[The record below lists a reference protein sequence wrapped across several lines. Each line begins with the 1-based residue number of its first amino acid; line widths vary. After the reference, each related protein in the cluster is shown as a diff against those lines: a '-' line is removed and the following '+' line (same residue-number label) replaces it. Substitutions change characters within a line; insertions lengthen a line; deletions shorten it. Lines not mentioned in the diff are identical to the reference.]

1 MPRVSPKVFDEQ
13 CSTAPG
19 GDRYPD
25 PTMPNPMF
33 NEQSMKQASTT
44 WAAPV
49 QGTHVAPQPVTD
61 GPVSPW
67 QSAMT
72 VNGVITA
79 SLVLLTLILVSASFG
94 WSAASGPTLEN
105 GVETYQFPTLGIV
118 GILVGFAAVI
128 GAYVKP
134 KLAKI
139 LGPVYALGMG
149 FAVGAISKGYE
160 SAFDGIVVQ
169 AVGATVSVFVVMLVL
184 YRTRIIK
191 VTDRF
196 RRIVIGA
203 TLGIM
208 LLYLVSIV
216 INLFGGSVGFINSPS
231 LFGIGFSI
239 FVAGIAAMNL
249 ALDFDLVERG
259 VDARMPKDYEW
270 VAALG
275 IVVTL
280 VWLYLEMLRLL
291 SKLRQ

>member
-1 MPRVSPKVFDEQ
+1 MR
-13 CSTAPG
+13 
-19 GDRYPD
+19 
-25 PTMPNPMF
+25 
-33 NEQSMKQASTT
+33 QASTT

-67 QSAMT
+67 QGAMT
-72 VNGVITA
+72 VNGTITA
-79 SLVLLTLILVSASFG
+79 TLVLLTLLLVSASFG
-94 WSAASGPTLEN
+94 WSAASGPTLDN
-105 GVETYQFPTLGIV
+105 GVDTYQFPGLATIGIIV
-118 GILVGFAAVI
+118 GFVAVI
-128 GAYVKP
+128 AAYFKP
-134 KLAKI
+134 KLAKF
-139 LGPVYALGMG
+139 LGPVYAVGFG

-160 SAFDGIVVQ
+160 TYYDGIVVQ

-191 VTDRF
+191 VTERF
-196 RRIVIGA
+196 RRIVVGA

-208 LLYLVSIV
+208 LLYLVSFGIS
-216 INLFGGSVGFINSPS
+216 LFGGDVAFLSSPS
-231 LFGIGFSI
+231 LLGIGFSI

-259 VDARMPKDYEW
+259 VAARLPKDYEW
-270 VAALG
+270 VAGLG

-280 VWLYLEMLRLL
+280 VWLYLEMLRLI

>member
-1 MPRVSPKVFDEQ
+1 
-13 CSTAPG
+13 
-19 GDRYPD
+19 
-25 PTMPNPMF
+25 MPNPMF

-49 QGTHVAPQPVTD
+49 QGSHVAPQPVTD
-61 GPVSPW
+61 GPVSSW
-67 QSAMT
+67 QGAMT

-79 SLVLLTLILVSASFG
+79 SLVLLTILVVSATFG

-105 GVETYQFPTLGIV
+105 GVETYQFPTLGLIGV
-118 GILVGFAAVI
+118 VVGFVAVI
-128 GAYVKP
+128 VAYIKP
-134 KLAKI
+134 KLAKF
-139 LGPVYALGMG
+139 LGPVYAIGMG

-160 SAFDGIVVQ
+160 TMFDGIVLQ
-169 AVGATVSVFVVMLVL
+169 AVGATVCVFVVMLVL

-208 LLYLVSIV
+208 LLYVVSIV
-216 INLFGGSVGFINSPS
+216 MSLFGAEIGFINSPS
-231 LFGIGFSI
+231 ALGIGFSV

-259 VDARMPKDYEW
+259 VAAHMPKDYEW